1 MFENK
6 NNNQISNQNHFNQI
20 KIIIS
25 SQDEE
30 IKRIQSFLTDIIG
43 IYNEY
48 INISKE
54 FSKKLENLALKLK
67 PDGKTFEGQL
77 VQAFQTILLFNSN
90 SLNEM
95 TDEMSTFFNKHKKEN
110 TIENDGVGTFKYFT
124 QVYFE
129 QYNKTMDSYKEYES
143 EIESY
148 ENYLI
153 KKELGLIKEECTP
166 EDKLKVSS
174 GGNKSPHNKTN
185 NTKNIN
191 NNKELY
197 DNNKEASDKQRTFL
211 NNMRASNEVLQKL
224 FNYFTEEKNKML
236 EQIFNYCHSFN
247 DNIISCL
254 KKQNE
259 TCLNQKL
266 LLDNL
271 NKENNLTELEDKE
284 LNKHFLMPNPYSL
297 KCLKME
303 EEEEEKLDGK
313 KLQIKNKNKL
323 TIEKKLHILQTFRDK
338 KLLLNEQDKT
348 KEKVELN
355 KQEISDT
362 INIIFNKTHLYDDT
376 LKQKII
382 SLLNDETYQLHFLKI
397 LNKYR
402 TKGKFILTKT
412 SLKNLGNLFQYLNEF
427 ITDNVDIN
435 LFKLFFIMCLTFYYQ
450 DSETFKRYYLLKYVE
465 NHQKFKNKKFWEN
478 YLSGLIN
485 LDIESNNN
493 KEDKDKEKDKIE
505 EPDINYIIF
514 SNIIS
519 VTKSMSD
526 FHLGKGFIDEFLEEI
541 TKNKYNLNEEQ
552 KVQINYILIDN
563 EYGSFN
569 ENDRS
574 TVSTDFNELNQSS
587 FINNSIDNID
597 FSLIRTSNIS
607 LIENRNSSISKNN
620 DYILNRISNY
630 SNSNDATSQ
639 LHALELKKEDD
650 EGSLESIE
658 IEEMNK
664 ND

>member
-6 NNNQISNQNHFNQI
+6 NNKDIQNQNHLNQI
-20 KIIIS
+20 KKLIS
-25 SQDEE
+25 SQANE
-30 IKRIQSFLTDIIG
+30 IKRIQSFLNNIID

-54 FSKKLENLALKLK
+54 YSKKLENLAKKLK
-67 PDGKTFEGQL
+67 PDEKTFEGQL
-77 VQAFQTILLFNSN
+77 VQAFQKILSFYSN

-95 TDEMSTFFNKHKKEN
+95 TDDMGTFFNKHKKEN
-110 TIENDGVGTFKYFT
+110 TIENNGVETFSHFIN
-124 QVYFE
+124 VYIQ
-129 QYNKTMDSYKEYES
+129 QYNKTMDSYKEYEF

-153 KKELGLIKEECTP
+153 KKELGLIKDECSP
-166 EDKLKVSS
+166 EDKAKELS
-174 GGNKSPHNKTN
+174 GGNKSPHNKSN
-185 NTKNIN
+185 NTHNIN
-191 NNKELY
+191 NNKELLMFQI
-197 DNNKEASDKQRTFL
+197 KFL
-211 NNMRASNEVLQKL
+211 NNMRASNDILKNC
-224 FNYFTEEKNKML
+224 FNYFSDEKNKVR
-236 EQIFNYCHSFN
+236 EQILNYCRSFN
-247 DNIISCL
+247 GKIISCL

-259 TCLNQKL
+259 NCLNQKL

-271 NKENNLTELEDKE
+271 SKKNNLTELEKKE
-284 LNKHFLMPNPYSL
+284 LNKLLLKPNPYSL

-303 EEEEEKLDGK
+303 EEEEEELDDK

-323 TIEKKLHILQTFRDK
+323 SIKKKLNILQTFRDNH
-338 KLLLNEQDKT
+338 LLLNEQDKI
-348 KEKVELN
+348 KEKEEFN

-362 INIIFNKTHLYDDT
+362 INIIFNKTDLYDDT
-376 LKQKII
+376 LKQKMI
-382 SLLNDETYQLHFLKI
+382 SLLNDEIYQLHFLKI
-397 LNKYR
+397 LNNYR
-402 TKGKFILTKT
+402 TKGKFILNRRA
-412 SLKNLGNLFQYLNEF
+412 LKYLGNLFQYLNES
-427 ITDNVDIN
+427 ITNNLDIN

-450 DSETFKRYYLLKYVE
+450 DFETFKRYYLLKYVE
-465 NHQKFKNKKFWEN
+465 NHQNFKKKKFWEN

-493 KEDKDKEKDKIE
+493 KEDKDKEKDKKE

-526 FHLGKGFIDEFLEEI
+526 FHLGKEFIDEFLEEI
-541 TKNKYNLNEEQ
+541 TKNKYSLDEEQ
-552 KVQINYILIDN
+552 KIQINYMLIDN

-569 ENDRS
+569 EIDRS
-574 TVSTDFNELNQSS
+574 TAATELNELNQSS

-597 FSLIRTSNIS
+597 FNLIRASNIN
-607 LIENRNSSISKNN
+607 LIENRNSYIFKNN
-620 DYILNRISNY
+620 DSIINRISN
-630 SNSNDATSQ
+630 NSNNIITNNTASD
-639 LHALELKKEDD
+639 LHALDLKSESD

-658 IEEMNK
+658 IEELNK

>member
-1 MFENK
+1 
-6 NNNQISNQNHFNQI
+6 
-20 KIIIS
+20 
-25 SQDEE
+25 
-30 IKRIQSFLTDIIG
+30 
-43 IYNEY
+43 
-48 INISKE
+48 
-54 FSKKLENLALKLK
+54 
-67 PDGKTFEGQL
+67 
-77 VQAFQTILLFNSN
+77 
-90 SLNEM
+90 
-95 TDEMSTFFNKHKKEN
+95 
-110 TIENDGVGTFKYFT
+110 
-124 QVYFE
+124 
-129 QYNKTMDSYKEYES
+129 
-143 EIESY
+143 
-148 ENYLI
+148 
-153 KKELGLIKEECTP
+153 
-166 EDKLKVSS
+166 
-174 GGNKSPHNKTN
+174 
-185 NTKNIN
+185 
-191 NNKELY
+191 
-197 DNNKEASDKQRTFL
+197 
-211 NNMRASNEVLQKL
+211 
-224 FNYFTEEKNKML
+224 
-236 EQIFNYCHSFN
+236 
-247 DNIISCL
+247 
-254 KKQNE
+254 
-259 TCLNQKL
+259 
-266 LLDNL
+266 
-271 NKENNLTELEDKE
+271 
-284 LNKHFLMPNPYSL
+284 
-297 KCLKME
+297 ME
-303 EEEEEKLDGK
+303 EDEEEKLDGK

-323 TIEKKLHILQTFRDK
+323 TIEKKLHILQTFREN

-362 INIIFNKTHLYDDT
+362 INIIFNKTDLYDDT

-505 EPDINYIIF
+505 EPDINYITF

-552 KVQINYILIDN
+552 KIQINYILIDN

-597 FSLIRTSNIS
+597 FSLIRTSNIN